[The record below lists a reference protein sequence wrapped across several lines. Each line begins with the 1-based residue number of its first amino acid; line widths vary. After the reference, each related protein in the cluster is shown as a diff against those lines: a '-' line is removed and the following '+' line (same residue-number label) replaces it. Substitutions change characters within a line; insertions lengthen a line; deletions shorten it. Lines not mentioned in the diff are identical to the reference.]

1 MTEGDN
7 VEKIPLLKLVS
18 LLLLTVLLFS
28 LAACAANDGV
38 PKKAKQV
45 FEDYLKA
52 ATSDMALAASY
63 CNLTDQEKSAWAEVP
78 PELSGYE
85 IHDWVKLSDRLWVVS
100 ASLKMTEGTTTEH
113 DSFVILLDGTYKV
126 CPSVDNIPQDI
137 QAGVDLSPYTP
148 TSKLYLGEQK

>member
-1 MTEGDN
+1 MKRYT
-7 VEKIPLLKLVS
+7 KIISVLLCLA
-18 LLLLTVLLFS
+18 LLLS
-28 LAACAANDGV
+28 LSACASSDGV

-52 ATSDMALAASY
+52 ATSDMSLAASY

-100 ASLKMTEGTTTEH
+100 ASLKMVEGMTTEH

>member
-1 MTEGDN
+1 MKRYT
-7 VEKIPLLKLVS
+7 KFIPVLLCLA
-18 LLLLTVLLFS
+18 LLLS
-28 LAACAANDGV
+28 LSACASSDDV

-52 ATSDMALAASY
+52 ATSDMSLAASY

-100 ASLKMTEGTTTEH
+100 ASLKMVEGMTTEH

-126 CPSVDNIPQDI
+126 CPGVDNIPQDI

-148 TSKLYLGEQK
+148 TSNLYLGEQK

>member
-1 MTEGDN
+1 MKRYT
-7 VEKIPLLKLVS
+7 KFIPVLLCLA
-18 LLLLTVLLFS
+18 LLLS
-28 LAACAANDGV
+28 LSACASSDGV

-52 ATSDMALAASY
+52 ATSDMSLAASY

-100 ASLKMTEGTTTEH
+100 ASLKMVEGMTTEH

-126 CPSVDNIPQDI
+126 CPGVDNIPQDI

>member
-1 MTEGDN
+1 M
-7 VEKIPLLKLVS
+7 LKKLFAI
-18 LLLLTVLLFS
+18 LLTLSMLFTTAIL
-28 LAACAANDGV
+28 LAACASSDGV

-52 ATSDMALAASY
+52 ATSDMSLAASY

-85 IHDWVKLSDRLWVVS
+85 IHNWVKLSDRLWVVS

-126 CPSVDNIPQDI
+126 CPGVDNIPQDI

-148 TSKLYLGEQK
+148 TSNLYLGEQK

>member
-1 MTEGDN
+1 MKRYT
-7 VEKIPLLKLVS
+7 KFISILLCLA
-18 LLLLTVLLFS
+18 LLLS
-28 LAACAANDGV
+28 LSACASSDDV

-52 ATSDMALAASY
+52 ATSDMSLAASY

-100 ASLKMTEGTTTEH
+100 ASLKMVEGMTTEH

-126 CPSVDNIPQDI
+126 CPGVDNIPQDI

>member
-1 MTEGDN
+1 MKRYT
-7 VEKIPLLKLVS
+7 KIISVLLCLA
-18 LLLLTVLLFS
+18 LLLS
-28 LAACAANDGV
+28 LSACASSDGV

-52 ATSDMALAASY
+52 ATSDMSLAASY

-85 IHDWVKLSDRLWVVS
+85 IHNWVKLSDRLWVVS
-100 ASLKMTEGTTTEH
+100 ASLKMVEGMTTEH

-126 CPSVDNIPQDI
+126 CPGVDNIPQDI

-148 TSKLYLGEQK
+148 TSNLYLGEQK

>member
-1 MTEGDN
+1 MKRYT
-7 VEKIPLLKLVS
+7 KFIPVLLCLA
-18 LLLLTVLLFS
+18 LLLPLS
-28 LAACAANDGV
+28 ACASSDGV

-85 IHDWVKLSDRLWVVS
+85 IHEWVKLSDRLWVVS